1 MKKRRFFQVILCVAL
16 ASVLAAGA
24 IMSGCDRN
32 SGGPGNGNNQG
43 ENATPDSGGKRFNE
57 GIVNYETVSNESF
70 TNAFD
75 DAKIGTPVKGD
86 EQGLEVIFE
95 ADFEDGDVTCGEEAV
110 ARSED
115 AVGIVGGKLY
125 VPYSGDPENPANNGG
140 WTTWAPVSPLF
151 DGTYKGVQIS
161 MDCEITSSGSGA
173 WMAPFFGLYKKNVGT
188 IADSP
193 SDGLYLAL
201 NAQNGRV
208 NIFCATPDNWK
219 WPEGNASSTLNKD
232 VLKAP
237 VHIDI
242 ICVGDALADKEISL
256 FLNGSLYLKLSIDTK
271 NGRAV
276 AENANGKKVLDAEI
290 DPELFEGEYMSVF
303 SHLGCVAIDNMKIY
317 GYSKGV
323 KKVETEIKAVPVGDN
338 KLGLDITDKKDI
350 VSICYT
356 VWFNAING
364 QGTTPLKDSDVADV
378 SRLLKE
384 YNFTPEE
391 GFVNK
396 KTGETQNQVTRFHYW
411 GKPAQGY
418 YRSNDKNA
426 IRNNMTL
433 IYEAGVDFIIIDLT
447 YATAPGYKP
456 GSEPWNSYIGS
467 SIVPLLDTIMEMRAE
482 GKGTPY
488 VVFWM
493 GSENMF
499 EYMDE
504 HFMAVEK
511 WKDCFVYWDGKPFI
525 MKWIYDP
532 EVETYEKWTVRGMYG
547 LRGKASEGQWS
558 YLEIDNSKTV
568 SYDKNGA
575 PEHVC
580 CDIATQET
588 YMSLPTAHGR
598 DGGKFFRKQWET
610 AFEIHP
616 KIVTVTWWNEWCAQL
631 YKVDGVGYIFTDNF
645 NQEYSR
651 DIEPM
656 EGGHGDLYYRMLK
669 SYVEAY
675 KEGKKMPAMIKK

>member
-1 MKKRRFFQVILCVAL
+1 MRRRFFQTIVSVVTL
-16 ASVLAAGA
+16 AAVLAGGA
-24 IMSGCDRN
+24 CLYGCDRN
-32 SGGPGNGNNQG
+32 GGKNGPEPGT
-43 ENATPDSGGKRFNE
+43 TPDGGETQKRFNE
-57 GIVNYETVSNESF
+57 GIVSYETVTNESF
-70 TNAFD
+70 TDAFD

-86 EQGLEVIFE
+86 EKGLDVIFK
-95 ADFEDGDVTCGEEAV
+95 ADFEDGDATCGGDAV
-110 ARSED
+110 PRSED
-115 AVGIVGGKLY
+115 TVAAVGGKLY
-125 VPYSGDPENPANNGG
+125 VPYSGDPEHPANTGG
-140 WTTWAPVSPLF
+140 WTTWGPAGPLF

-161 MDCEITSSGSGA
+161 IDCEIASSGGGA
-173 WMAPFFGLYKKNVGT
+173 WMAPFFGLYKTSTGT
-188 IADSP
+188 IADTP
-193 SDGLYLAL
+193 SDGLYISL
-201 NAQNGRV
+201 NASNGRAY
-208 NIFCATPDNWK
+208 IFCASPDNWK
-219 WPEGNASSTLNKD
+219 WPEGNAGANLDKN
-232 VLKAP
+232 VLKSP
-237 VHIDI
+237 VHVDI
-242 ICVGDALADKEISL
+242 ICVGDTTSDKEISL
-256 FLNGSLYLKLSIDTK
+256 FLNGSLNLKLSIDAK

-276 AENANGKKVLDAEI
+276 AEDSSGKKVYDAEV
-290 DPELFEGEYMSVF
+290 DPGLFEGEFMSIF
-303 SHLGCVAIDNMKIY
+303 SHLGCIAIDNMVIY

-323 KKVETEIKAVPVGDN
+323 KKVEKEIKAVPVGDN
-338 KLGLDITDKKDI
+338 RLGLDITDKKDI

-384 YNFTPEE
+384 YDFTDEE

-396 KTGETQNQVTRFHYW
+396 KTGETNNQLTRFHYW

-426 IRNNMTL
+426 IRNNMEL
-433 IYEAGVDFIIIDLT
+433 IYKAGVDFIILDLT
-447 YATAPGYKP
+447 YATDPGYKP
-456 GSEPWNSYIGS
+456 GSGPWNSYIYS
-467 SIVPLLDTIMEMRAE
+467 SVVPLLDTIMEMRAE

-499 EYMDE
+499 EHMDKY
-504 HFMAVEK
+504 FLSVEK
-511 WKDCFVYWDGKPFI
+511 WQDCFVYWDGKPFM
-525 MKWIYDP
+525 MKWAYDP
-532 EVETYEKWTVRGMYG
+532 AEETFEKWTVRGMYG

-558 YLEIDNSKTV
+558 YLEVDNTKTV
-568 SYDKNGA
+568 SYDKDGN

-588 YMSLPTAHGR
+588 YMSKPTAHGR
-598 DGGKFFRKQWET
+598 NGGKFFREQWET
-610 AFEIHP
+610 AFKVHP

-631 YKVDGVGYIFTDNF
+631 YKIDGAGYVFTDNF

-675 KEGKKMPAMIKK
+675 KAGKKIPAMIKK